1 MSKLT
6 GAEIPVFMTDVV
18 CIAMCSF
25 LSRQEQQFMIL
36 YCSIAHPA
44 NSISAPVKITSASER
59 KGMAS
64 PLKNS

>member
-25 LSRQEQQFMIL
+25 LSLQEQQFMIL
-36 YCSIAHPA
+36 YCSIAHP
-44 NSISAPVKITSASER
+44 SFVLIV
-59 KGMAS
+59 
-64 PLKNS
+64 LVHL